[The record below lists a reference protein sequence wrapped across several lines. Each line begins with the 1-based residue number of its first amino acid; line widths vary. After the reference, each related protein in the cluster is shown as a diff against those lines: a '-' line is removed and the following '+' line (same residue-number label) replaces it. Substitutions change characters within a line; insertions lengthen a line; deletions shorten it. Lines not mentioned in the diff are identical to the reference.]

1 MSSKPSHLNE
11 ALKPRLYLSSILIFQ
26 PLWRRVW
33 SPVLAPPRHH
43 LTESSLLGHTV
54 STTTSNCAQKKDVI
68 A

>member
-1 MSSKPSHLNE
+1 MRIRVGHGLAFSGSRGIDVMSSKPSHLNE

-43 LTESSLLGHTV
+43 QTESSLL
-54 STTTSNCAQKKDVI
+54 
-68 A
+68 